1 MLIRRAT
8 LLDDDVV
15 DIRVDSRI
23 TEVAPA
29 LEPADGEQVLDAGL
43 GLVIPGLHD
52 HHVHVH
58 SAAAAA
64 DSLRVGVGEVHDRD
78 DLARVLAAA
87 EVGDDG
93 WIRAIGY
100 HEAVAGSLD
109 RDGLDALAP
118 SVPVRIQHRSGV
130 LWTLNSAGLAAVGL
144 ADHPDG
150 RLRSADRSWSDA
162 LKRRDTAVDDLS
174 RRLSRYGVTGITDAT
189 PDLDITDMVVL
200 AEVHRRGGL
209 RQHVHHLAPG
219 KRILHDEDLDLGE
232 LTAWIGRRHD
242 EDAPVALH
250 CVTAAQLVVSLAALR
265 DAGVHPGDRIEHAA
279 VVPDDQLDVLAGL
292 GVTVVTQPN
301 FVAERGDQYLADVP
315 AEEHQDLWRLASL
328 LEAGVPVALS
338 TDMPFGDGNPWA
350 ALRAAVHRL
359 TPSGA
364 VLGARERIDAR
375 TALTLFLGDAAEPTR
390 ARTVAPGAP
399 GDLCVLAGPPED
411 VLRDLDA
418 KWVAATIIDGQ
429 VVGRD

>member
-8 LLDDDVV
+8 LLDGSVV
-15 DIRVDSRI
+15 DIRVDTRI
-23 TEVAPA
+23 DEVAPA
-29 LEPADGEQVLDAGL
+29 LEPAEDEQVLDAAL

-64 DSLRVGVGEVHDRD
+64 DSVRVGVGEVHDGE

-87 EVGDDG
+87 EVGEDG
-93 WIRAIGY
+93 WIRAVGY
-100 HEAVAGSLD
+100 HEVVAGALD
-109 RDGLDALAP
+109 RHGLDALSPA
-118 SVPVRIQHRSGV
+118 VPVRIQHRSGI

-150 RLRSADRSWSDA
+150 RLRSADRSWSDT
-162 LKRRDTAVDDLS
+162 LKRRDTSVADLS
-174 RRLSRYGVTGITDAT
+174 RRLAGYGVTGITDAT
-189 PDLDITDMVVL
+189 PDLDITDMVLL

-232 LTAWIGRRHD
+232 LTGWIGRRHD

-250 CVTAAQLVVSLAALR
+250 CVTAAQLIVSLAALA

-279 VVPDDQLDVLAGL
+279 VVPDDQLEVLAAL

-315 AEEHQDLWRLASL
+315 ADEHHQLWRLASL

-338 TDMPFGDGNPWA
+338 TDMPFGDGDPWA
-350 ALRAAVHRL
+350 VLRAAVHRR

-364 VLGARERIDAR
+364 VLGEREQVSARV
-375 TALTLFLGDAAEPTR
+375 ALDLFLGGAIEPTR
-390 ARTVAPGAP
+390 ARTVAPGQP
-399 GDLCVLAGPPED
+399 GDLCVLTAAPED

-418 KWVAATIIDGQ
+418 KLVAATVIDGQ
-429 VVGRD
+429 VV

>member
-8 LLDDDVV
+8 LLDGSVV
-15 DIRVDSRI
+15 DIRVDTRI
-23 TEVAPA
+23 DEVAPA
-29 LEPADGEQVLDAGL
+29 LEPAEDEQVLDAAL

-64 DSLRVGVGEVHDRD
+64 DSVRVGVGEVHDGE

-87 EVGDDG
+87 KVGEDG
-93 WIRAIGY
+93 WIRAVGY
-100 HEAVAGSLD
+100 HEVVAGSLD
-109 RDGLDALAP
+109 RHGLDALSPA
-118 SVPVRIQHRSGV
+118 VPVRIQHRSGI

-150 RLRSADRSWSDA
+150 RLRSADRSWSDT
-162 LKRRDTAVDDLS
+162 LKRRDTSVADLS
-174 RRLSRYGVTGITDAT
+174 RRLAGYGVTGITDAT
-189 PDLDITDMVVL
+189 PDLDITDMVLL

-232 LTAWIGRRHD
+232 LTGWIGRRHD

-250 CVTAAQLVVSLAALR
+250 CVTAAQLIVSLAALT

-279 VVPDDQLDVLAGL
+279 VVPDDQLDVLAAL

-315 AEEHQDLWRLASL
+315 AEEHHQLWRLASL

-338 TDMPFGDGNPWA
+338 TDMPFGGGDPWA
-350 ALRAAVHRL
+350 VLRAAVHRR

-364 VLGARERIDAR
+364 VLGERERVSAR
-375 TALTLFLGDAAEPTR
+375 VALNLFLGGAVEPTR
-390 ARTVAPGAP
+390 ARTVTAGQP
-399 GDLCVLAGPPED
+399 GDLCVLTASPED

-418 KWVAATIIDGQ
+418 KLLAATVIDGQ
-429 VVGRD
+429 VA

>member
-8 LLDDDVV
+8 LLDGDVV

-29 LEPADGEQVLDAGL
+29 LEPADGEQVLDAGF

-78 DLARVLAAA
+78 DLARVLADA

-250 CVTAAQLVVSLAALR
+250 CVTAAQLVVSLAALG

-279 VVPDDQLDVLAGL
+279 VVPDDQLEVLAGL

-315 AEEHQDLWRLASL
+315 AEEHQYLWRLASL

-338 TDMPFGDGNPWA
+338 TDMPFGDGDPWA

-375 TALTLFLGDAAEPTR
+375 TALTLFLGDASEPAR